1 MNILQ
6 LFFLFLFQPTN
17 AQLYITTN
25 SICLCDVYFYIFR
38 HLCVIL
44 RQFQNFCLAKLR
56 KFLKLWL
63 LILQFHKIIRLK
75 YTEIVFGSHRVIQYI
90 LFYGIVI

>member
-25 SICLCDVYFYIFR
+25 SISLYDVYFYMFR
-38 HLCVIL
+38 HICVIL
-44 RQFQNFCLAKLR
+44 REFQNFCLAKLR

-63 LILQFHKIIRLK
+63 LILQFHKTIRWK
-75 YTEIVFGSHRVIQYI
+75 YTEIESGSHRVIQ
-90 LFYGIVI
+90 